1 MEKSRKKCFLA
12 EAQLKDKIARMS
24 LKEKLLDLTQ
34 YNSFLLVKEGEE
46 ITVTGTSILHGLDT
60 EELWEMGSTLNTR
73 DAEEINALRKER
85 KKRGIEEP
93 IAVMHDVVHGYRTIY
108 PVPLALSCSFD
119 LPLIEDCAQMAAF

>member
-24 LKEKLLDLTQ
+24 LKEKLLELTQ

-60 EELWEMGSTLNTR
+60 EELWGMGSTLNTR
-73 DAEEINALRKER
+73 DAEEINALRKNV
-85 KKRGIEEP
+85 KRGESRNPLPSCMTWFTVTALFIP
-93 IAVMHDVVHGYRTIY
+93 YRSRYLARSIY
-108 PVPLALSCSFD
+108 L
-119 LPLIEDCAQMAAF
+119 